1 MHDVVRVVRPGTIED
16 QPLLERIVAI
26 TVFWRPEDK
35 DRSIEDLESYR
46 RIRLYV
52 DSWGRDGDAAVVAQD
67 GDQSVGAAWY
77 RYFTAEDPGW
87 GFVAPDVPEVA
98 IGIIDGYRGAGFG
111 RAMLEALIEH
121 ARADGV
127 RGLSLSVD
135 MTNNR
140 ALNLYRNTGFE
151 VVGVNGGHY
160 TMLLDLSRGQT

>member
-1 MHDVVRVVRPGTIED
+1 
-16 QPLLERIVAI
+16 
-26 TVFWRPEDK
+26 
-35 DRSIEDLESYR
+35 
-46 RIRLYV
+46 
-52 DSWGRDGDAAVVAQD
+52 
-67 GDQSVGAAWY
+67 
-77 RYFTAEDPGW
+77 
-87 GFVAPDVPEVA
+87 
-98 IGIIDGYRGAGFG
+98 
-111 RAMLEALIEH
+111 MLEALIEH